1 MAGIITYRS
10 VLNAA
15 KHCMTEH
22 IVSGQTKF
30 TTVDTYYS
38 LLFVIVERG
47 ERSIMMKIIGWF
59 CGISDTQ
66 APEPTEEEVTEAS
79 KQLPDISENPLW
91 KNIVNVN
98 ALIMMTVAV
107 YFWGYYA

>member
-1 MAGIITYRS
+1 MEAD
-10 VLNAA
+10 
-15 KHCMTEH
+15 KHCMFEH
-22 IVSGQTKF
+22 FVSDQTKF
-30 TTVDTYYS
+30 TTVNKHHS

-47 ERSIMMKIIGWF
+47 EQSIMMKIIGWF

-91 KNIVNVN
+91 KNLVNVN

-107 YFWGYYA
+107 YFWGFYA